1 VSYCLRHPSN
11 DISEWKP
18 MYRSLGDVSVL
29 LIKSSVVVLMKSRV
43 NRVFR
48 IQANYI
54 QVTHYAAYDTFEL
67 I

>member
-1 VSYCLRHPSN
+1 
-11 DISEWKP
+11 

-48 IQANYI
+48 IQANYL